1 MGRFVEQYI
10 VGVYVIQERIRAK
23 VNNSPLK
30 VNHLY
35 YALKLLD
42 YINP

>member
-10 VGVYVIQERIRAK
+10 VRVYVIQERIRAK
-23 VNNSPLK
+23 VNNPPSK
-30 VNHLY
+30 VNHLN